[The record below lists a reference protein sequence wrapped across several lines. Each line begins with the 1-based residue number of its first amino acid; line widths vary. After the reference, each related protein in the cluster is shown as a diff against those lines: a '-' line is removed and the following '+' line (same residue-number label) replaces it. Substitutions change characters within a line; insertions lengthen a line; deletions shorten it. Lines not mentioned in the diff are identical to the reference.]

1 MSGST
6 VQARREET
14 EGQGTRPRRR
24 RLTPPTRRSRR
35 WHAFVAV
42 FLTFALPSASL
53 AQPQD
58 GTVRTTATVPQDG
71 STDGTTAPD
80 GAAPADGTVAD
91 GTANGTVANGTVNGT
106 VTNGTTANGT
116 VTATAEPPLPT
127 FLDTTDRR
135 IQDDRPPP
143 TPAQL
148 AALAEMEAEVG
159 RFTQTGEGYRQT
171 VVSLVRREYLRQR
184 RGRDQWFARQIREEE
199 RMLNEARDRAIA
211 EFERFIARYPDDP
224 TYTADAM
231 FRLGELYYERSAIA
245 FQDAYDDANRRRDA
259 GEEGVE
265 IPDTP
270 NFQDTIDLY
279 RRLVTA
285 FPNYRRL
292 DGVFYLI
299 GYCLNEMGRPEEA
312 LRAWLSLVCYNQYQ
326 YDPNAFAAEQAAE
339 AEAMAEEDAAAE
351 APPASPALIPASEV
365 LDPMATGVFVNPY
378 AECTPVAED
387 AEFVSETW
395 FRIGEYHFDDYGS
408 TNALDLA
415 IAAYNQILR
424 DPEDRN
430 YNLALYKVAWAY
442 YRASRYP
449 EAIRHF
455 GMLVQWSDDE
465 RARTG
470 EAGSQLRPE
479 ALQYLG
485 IAFAYDDWNEN
496 GLSDDMEGQ
505 PDGITRI
512 QDPNLIPQDREW
524 TPEVYY
530 ELGRVYFEEAKYP
543 LAIRVWRLLL
553 SRWPNFRL
561 APEITD
567 QIATAH
573 QRNNEFNEAIAA
585 RGELAG
591 YLSGSDWYNNN
602 LENPTEQRQA
612 ERLAENALIQTAI
625 HEHTSAQRVRR
636 QSVEAANA
644 GDAAQAL
651 QLFEQAKQ
659 HYLRAATAYREY
671 LRRYPNNPQAYEL
684 QFNLAD
690 ALFWSAQYEESAVEY
705 AAVRDSNLDDSHLSE
720 SAKMVVEATK
730 EIVDQAIREGRLQAR
745 TEPPA
750 PQGTPPRVVPEQMP
764 ELLQRIAQ
772 AREMYIARVSDRQ
785 DREGVRAAYDYNNAV
800 LLYQYGFWPQA
811 KERFERIFN
820 ERCAGPYADQ
830 TGLVAWESMR
840 EMAIATNDTA
850 EIERLAN
857 ALSERRCTFEANG
870 EACPGTEAELD
881 AFCGQTENRLHHCCL
896 AQSDRVAIEFRRA
909 VETFAQAEQSQGDE
923 RTRLFEQAATMLVEA
938 VNRTPNHP
946 QAPIALE
953 RAAIALEQT
962 QRFDSARQLYQ
973 RIIDEVG
980 PRQGEDD
987 ADTASLTRIVGNA
1000 YFRVAQTA
1008 ARGFA
1013 FDEAVANYRVLVDS
1027 PRFRDSRDE
1036 RIATFRTD
1044 ALTNTALLLEQLQRY
1059 DEALRYLRMILD
1071 SNDASGDLKRTA
1083 AYRIAEIAY
1092 TRQNWN
1098 LAIREMNAFIQRYRS
1113 DGAAGELVVQAYWR
1127 IAQSRQKMNQTRDY
1141 RAALQDVV
1149 RAFAASGQAPGSIAA
1164 EYAANAQFLITN
1176 ETVAEFETFTI
1187 NPGRPATLE
1196 AYVQALVAQI
1206 NDGSRRASSY
1216 ADGFNAVVQYRRPQ
1230 WTIAAFVQRGKVYET
1245 LARAIL
1251 NAPFVMPADLQRQ
1264 LSRVGAD
1271 AREEIRIQVEDRI
1284 RMTLDEQVRPVE
1296 CLAVA
1301 EYSLASRA
1309 ARAGSFDTEFSR
1321 AALDRLQAYGD
1332 ERIAECIAARQAQ
1345 DASFQAY
1352 QPGEFA
1358 RAPRGQTLDIPAD
1371 VTPPALAQ

>member
-6 VQARREET
+6 VQARRGET

-24 RLTPPTRRSRR
+24 RLTPPTRR

-42 FLTFALPSASL
+42 FLAFALPSASL

-58 GTVRTTATVPQDG
+58 GTVRTTATVPQEG
-71 STDGTTAPD
+71 TDGAGTAPD
-80 GAAPADGTVAD
+80 GSAPADGTTNGTVAND
-91 GTANGTVANGTVNGT
+91 TVNGTVANGTVTGT
-106 VTNGTTANGT
+106 AANGT

-259 GEEGVE
+259 GEEGIE

-312 LRAWLSLVCYNQYQ
+312 LRAWLSLVCYNKYQ

-339 AEAMAEEDAAAE
+339 AEAMADEDAAAE
-351 APPASPALIPASEV
+351 APPASPALIPASAV

-378 AECTPVAED
+378 AECTPVSEE

-395 FRIGEYHFDDYGS
+395 FRVGEYHFDDYGT

-625 HEHTSAQRVRR
+625 HEHTTAQRVRR

-690 ALFWSAQYEESAVEY
+690 ALYWSAQYEEAAVEY

-720 SAKMVVEATK
+720 AAKMVVESTK

-745 TEPPA
+745 EDPPA

-811 KERFERIFN
+811 KERFERIFE

-830 TGLVAWESMR
+830 TGLVAWESLR

-850 EIERLAN
+850 EIERLAR

-870 EACPGTEAELD
+870 EACPATQQELD
-881 AFCGQTENRLHHCCL
+881 AFCAQNDNRSHRCCL
-896 AQSDRVAIEFRRA
+896 AQADLTAIEFQRA
-909 VETFAQAEQSQGDE
+909 VQTFAQAEAAQGEE

-938 VNRTPNHP
+938 VNRTPGHP

-953 RAAIALEQT
+953 KAAIALEQT

-987 ADTASLTRIVGNA
+987 AETESLTRIVGNA

-1071 SNDASGDLKRTA
+1071 SNDASAELKRTA

-1098 LAIREMNAFIQRYRS
+1098 LAIREMNGFIQRYRS

-1149 RAFAASGQAPGSIAA
+1149 RAFASSGQAPGSIAA

-1196 AYVQALVAQI
+1196 AYVQGLVAQI
-1206 NDGSRRASSY
+1206 NDGSRRASAY

-1332 ERIAECIAARQAQ
+1332 ERIAECIAQRQAQ

>member
-1 MSGST
+1 MSRSKLTLLVAFALAFQASLST
-6 VQARREET
+6 V
-14 EGQGTRPRRR
+14 G
-24 RLTPPTRRSRR
+24 
-35 WHAFVAV
+35 
-42 FLTFALPSASL
+42 

-58 GTVRTTATVPQDG
+58 GTVRTTPTVQ
-71 STDGTTAPD
+71 DGTTDGSADGTADATADGSADGAD
-80 GAAPADGTVAD
+80 GAADGTTDGTVAN
-91 GTANGTVANGTVNGT
+91 GTVNGTVANGTVNGT
-106 VTNGTTANGT
+106 VANGT
-116 VTATAEPPLPT
+116 VGTTSSDPALPT

-143 TPAQL
+143 TPSQL

-159 RFTQTGEGYRQT
+159 RFTQTGESYRQT

-199 RMLNEARDRAIA
+199 RMLNEARERAIT

-224 TYTADAM
+224 TYTPDAM

-245 FQDAYDDANRRRDA
+245 FQDAYDEANRRRDA
-259 GEEGVE
+259 GEEEIE

-270 NFQDTIDLY
+270 NFQDTIDIY

-339 AEAMAEEDAAAE
+339 ADAMAEDDAAAE
-351 APPASPALIPASEV
+351 APPASPALIPAADV
-365 LDPMATGVFVNPY
+365 LGQAADGTFTNPY
-378 AECTPVAED
+378 ATCTPVSEE

-408 TNALDLA
+408 EHALDMA

-424 DPEDRN
+424 NPEDRN
-430 YNLALYKVAWAY
+430 FNLALYKVAWAY

-496 GLSDDMEGQ
+496 GLSDTMESM

-512 QDPNLIPQDREW
+512 QDPNLVPQDRAW

-543 LAIRVWRLLL
+543 EAIRVWRLLL
-553 SRWPNFRL
+553 SRWPNFRM
-561 APEITD
+561 APQITNEIS
-567 QIATAH
+567 TAH
-573 QRNNEFNEAIAA
+573 QRQNQFEDAL
-585 RGELAG
+585 RVDSELAG

-602 LENPTEQRQA
+602 LDNPSELSQA
-612 ERLAENALIQTAI
+612 ERLAENALIRTAI
-625 HEHTSAQRVRR
+625 SEHTQAQRVRR

-651 QLFEQAKQ
+651 TLFEQAKQ

-690 ALFWSAQYEESAVEY
+690 ALFWSAQYEEAAVEY

-720 SAKMVVEATK
+720 AAKMVVEATK
-730 EIVDQAIREGRLQAR
+730 EIVDQAIRSGSLQAR
-745 TEPPA
+745 EAPPE
-750 PQGTPPRVVPEQMP
+750 PQGTPPRVTPEQMP
-764 ELLQRIAQ
+764 ELLQRMAQ
-772 AREMYIARVSDRQ
+772 ARELYIARVSDRQ

-800 LLYQYGFWPQA
+800 LLYQYGYWPQA
-811 KERFERIFN
+811 KERFERIFD
-820 ERCAGPYADQ
+820 ERCSGPYADQ
-830 TGLVAWESMR
+830 TGLVAWESLR
-840 EMAIATNDTA
+840 EMAIAYNDTA
-850 EIERLAN
+850 EIERLAR
-857 ALSERRCTFEANG
+857 ALSERRCTFEPNG
-870 EACPGTEAELD
+870 EACPATQQDLD
-881 AFCGQTENRLHHCCL
+881 AFCAQTDNRNHRCCL
-896 AQSDRVAIEFRRA
+896 AQADLTAIEFQRA
-909 VETFAQAEQSQGDE
+909 VQTFAEAEAAQGDE

-938 VNRTPNHP
+938 VNRTPGHP

-953 RAAIALEQT
+953 KAAIALEQT
-962 QRFDSARQLYQ
+962 QRFDSARQIYQ

-987 ADTASLTRIVGNA
+987 TETQSLNRIVANA

-1027 PRFRDSRDE
+1027 PRFRGSRDE
-1036 RIATFRTD
+1036 RIGVFRRD
-1044 ALTNTALLLEQLQRY
+1044 ALANTAILLEQLQRY
-1059 DEALRYLRMILD
+1059 NDAITYYRQIID
-1071 SNDASGDLKRTA
+1071 SSDASGDDKRTA
-1083 AYRIAEIAY
+1083 AYRIAEIAFKREQW
-1092 TRQNWN
+1092 TP
-1098 LAIREMNAFIQRYRS
+1098 AIREMQGFIQRYRS
-1113 DGAAGELVVQAYWR
+1113 DSAAGELVVQAYWR
-1127 IAQSRQKMNQTRDY
+1127 IAQARQKLNQTRDY
-1141 RAALQDVV
+1141 RTALQDVV
-1149 RAFAASGQAPGSIAA
+1149 RAFASSGQAPGSIAA

-1196 AYVQALVAQI
+1196 AYVQALVSQI

-1301 EYSLASRA
+1301 EYALASRA
-1309 ARAGSFDTEFSR
+1309 ARVGSFDTEYSR

-1352 QPGEFA
+1352 NPGEFA
-1358 RAPRGQTLDIPAD
+1358 RAPRGQTLDIEAD
-1371 VTPPALAQ
+1371 ITPPALAQ